1 METEEQ
7 VEISFSR
14 IWDPSLKGK
23 QSALNIDKRYLKYYF
38 AILKTV
44 QLKLSRSISYFFNI
58 SDAP

>member
-38 AILKTV
+38 SILDNLWRGQKV
-44 QLKLSRSISYFFNI
+44 VS
-58 SDAP
+58 